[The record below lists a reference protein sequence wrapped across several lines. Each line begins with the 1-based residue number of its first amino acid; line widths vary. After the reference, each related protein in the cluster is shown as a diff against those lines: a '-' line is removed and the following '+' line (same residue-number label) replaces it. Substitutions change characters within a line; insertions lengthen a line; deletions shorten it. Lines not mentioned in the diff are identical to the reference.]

1 MDSLFTYE
9 KAGNLLPSST
19 FVRQILNPKST
30 TSIKDSATNKNST
43 TRNSTYRPGSYLSAF
58 SRGKKHRGGEHIHTL
73 KSPRHDTGIKQLG
86 SQQCKTPNYRCIPHG
101 AASPSAR
108 PGTSRR
114 RKTVQQPG
122 EPPNSSTPRGPE
134 SIPPR
139 PEGKRRARDEGR
151 EGWNSDPQDENRAG
165 IERREEASGRNWD
178 RGGGTGRGDAPEP
191 NPEKAAQP
199 RGEKRDEKKTRAHAR
214 PPRHRRALGEARS
227 GNRGERGRKGGRERE
242 RFEGEG
248 NAMEEIEGA
257 PAIGREEAE
266 GEEGYDATTHARR
279 RER

>member
-1 MDSLFTYE
+1 MQ
-9 KAGNLLPSST
+9 N
-19 FVRQILNPKST
+19 
-30 TSIKDSATNKNST
+30 
-43 TRNSTYRPGSYLSAF
+43 
-58 SRGKKHRGGEHIHTL
+58 
-73 KSPRHDTGIKQLG
+73 
-86 SQQCKTPNYRCIPHG
+86 PNYRCIPHG

-191 NPEKAAQP
+191 NPRK
-199 RGEKRDEKKTRAHAR
+199 RRNLGERNETKKRHARTRAPRDTDERSER
-214 PPRHRRALGEARS
+214 PVREIEAS
-227 GNRGERGRKGGRERE
+227 EGGREEGRERE

-248 NAMEEIEGA
+248 NAMGEIEGA